1 MNGDSFFDLDLKAMY
16 QFHQT
21 TKADCSLTLK
31 SMENFDRYGTVEMNK
46 QNRITLF
53 TEKQFCEHGLIYSG
67 ISILNKSIFKNS
79 TASLSQSF
87 SCEKDLALLVK
98 GITGFEGNIIWD
110 TTKQDGTPKKL
121 MDVSKIN
128 KLGWKASIGL
138 EEGIRKIYLEIKDT
152 DWN

>member
-1 MNGDSFFDLDLKAMY
+1 MNNYNES
-16 QFHQT
+16 
-21 TKADCSLTLK
+21 
-31 SMENFDRYGTVEMNK
+31 
-46 QNRITLF
+46 
-53 TEKQFCEHGLIYSG
+53 GLINVG
-67 ISILNKSIFKNS
+67 FGEDISI
-79 TASLSQSF
+79 
-87 SCEKDLALLVK
+87 KDLALLVK

-110 TTKQDGTPKKL
+110 TTKPDGTPKKL